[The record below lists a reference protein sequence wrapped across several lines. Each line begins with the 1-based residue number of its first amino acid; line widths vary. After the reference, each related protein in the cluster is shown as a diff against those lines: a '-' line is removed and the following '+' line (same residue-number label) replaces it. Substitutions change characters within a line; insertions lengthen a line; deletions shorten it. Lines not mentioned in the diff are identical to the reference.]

1 MAKYDDTSK
10 MQYIDLTNW
19 LLGYILLRV
28 PLLDKEAFDVAK
40 KINTVEKLKD
50 HIPKYAFR
58 KVAEKFLPKQ
68 TSGKKKLGFP
78 VPIRVWLKQ
87 DSGYGRTKAM
97 FTGESAGKFFN
108 QKQIMQL
115 LDDHKAGIRDNS
127 RKIWVIYTFL
137 IWYQVFFVEKEHNFA

>member
-1 MAKYDDTSK
+1 M
-10 MQYIDLTNW
+10 
-19 LLGYILLRV
+19 
-28 PLLDKEAFDVAK
+28 
-40 KINTVEKLKD
+40 
-50 HIPKYAFR
+50 
-58 KVAEKFLPKQ
+58 AEKYLPKQ
-68 TSGKKKLGFP
+68 TSEKKKLGFP